1 MTKSYEFN
9 WQKHVPDFLQEGAVF
24 DRFDEPLHL
33 SCDSWRFDAETSL
46 NHTHTYFLFLI
57 SCVTQSGAE
66 MTLCAAHKHPQMLIR
81 GILDAADVFVGES
94 LRLNVACP
102 ACADRSQKRTPP
114 HALTHVRPDSA
125 GLRAGDVAPLVCDRR
140 GSVIVTETRDPFV
153 FEPSCH
159 FKVDEFGFF
168 LTWKSDGKEGQL
180 LECSLINSIRP
191 GVVPKMKPFRGSMI
205 RRSVRRADGTR
216 HARDPGASGGRE
228 TRETLREPSR
238 RVCLLYVC
246 TRVLLTVR
254 DYISHSGCACQILT
268 RVRVAA
274 QPRPSLVFVFCS
286 QVFTAG
292 SDCNIY
298 LSARLWRWLVFT
310 GADGNPLQLFVKQED
325 PKILAS
331 LEAAGKSEADL
342 DGRIICICSGP
353 DLVNLSF
360 MYMVTDNTETAKKW
374 MEGLRSVIHNFKAN
388 NVCPMTCLK
397 KHWMRLSFLTNV
409 NGKIPV
415 RGITRTFGSG
425 KTEKGIFQALKELGL
440 PSGKNDE
447 IEHSA
452 FTFDIFYALTQKICP
467 RTDIEELFKKIN
479 GDKSDYLTV
488 EQLVSFLNENQR
500 DPRLNEILFPF
511 YDAKRV
517 MQIIEKY
524 ERDADLKKKVSYSIP
539 IIITYIEMEHPLAHY
554 FISSS
559 HNTYLTG
566 RQFGGKSSVE
576 MYRQVL
582 LSGCRCVELD
592 CWDGKGEDQEP
603 IITHGKAM
611 CTDILFKDVIQAI
624 KETAFVTSEYPV
636 ILSFENHCS
645 KPQQYKMAKYCEEIF
660 GDLLLKQPL
669 EGFPVRDILFP
680 RTQIQTR
687 PALVSVENI
696 ESGQPLPS
704 PNDLKRKIL
713 IKNKRLKPEVEQ
725 TLDGKELNSDMKT
738 SNTLSLSE
746 DPSDPDAQDSSLR
759 KKIPDDDVTEISEAT
774 EITDATDVS
783 EASDLENKK
792 KGVETAEDADAEQ
805 QLIASYKYE
814 GATTNIHPYLSA
826 MVNYAQPV
834 KFQGFEV
841 AEERNIH
848 HNMSSFNESVGLGY
862 LKTNAI
868 EFVKYPLTSAHNYP
882 SALKRSG
889 DTVLNDAEITSLV
902 MSFDVD
908 VSRFLGNESA
918 FVPCVPCDPCWA
930 KCTFELFKGNSLS
943 GEPCLSSGSVP
954 LLFPPQTR
962 SYNKRQMS
970 RIYPKGGRVDSSNY
984 MPQIFWNAGCQ
995 MVSLNFQTPG
1005 TAAAAGSE
1013 SRRAPLL
1020 YGERERERERRA
1032 RLAAHLGMQLNQGK
1046 FEYNGA
1052 CGYLLKPDFMRRA
1065 DRMFDPFS
1073 ETPVD
1078 GVIAATCSVQVF
1090 SGQFL
1095 SDKKIGTYV
1104 EVDMYGL
1111 PTDTIR
1117 KEFRTRMVMNNGL
1130 NPYYNEEPFV
1140 FRKWHCGTA
1149 DLWSVSVVSVS
1160 RSRDANILLHQHKDP
1175 SVILPDLAVL
1185 RIAVY
1190 DDNNKLIGQ
1199 RILPLD
1205 GLQAGYRHIS
1215 LRNEGNKPLSLP
1227 TVFCNIVLKT
1237 YVPDG
1242 FGDVPNENCKSDK
1255 KGKVSQVK
1263 TNVTPQS
1270 SSEVNATQNNIS
1282 ESKRDNSAIVNQ
1294 VNIEDLKQMKTFIK
1308 LMKKQ
1313 QKELN
1318 TLKKRHAKEH
1328 NAMQKSHCTQVDK
1341 MVAQHDKEKFTL
1353 EKLLEKAIK
1362 KRGENNCS
1370 DLKKETAIKV
1380 ETLTTDH
1387 KEKVKDMVAQ
1397 HTKEWSEMINC
1408 HSTEEQEMKDAH
1420 VTQQCE
1426 LLRKLLASVQEQQTL
1441 QLKLIHERQSKEMK
1455 ANQAK
1460 TSMENSKAISQDK
1473 SIKNKAERE
1482 RRVRELNCSNTKK
1495 FLEERKRLAMKQAKE
1510 LEQLQKSQ
1518 REQLEKLEKF
1528 NEQAK
1533 DMQKMVKLEEDMDR
1547 RPATVPRPPALTP
1560 PPQRRRPANPALTVA
1575 PPTLPSS
1582 CGSGEDAAGGT
1593 DSSHTFLYAI
1603 TIIIFIISSAAA
1615 IMGRQLNTNV
1625 DAVWN
1630 PDHTS
1635 FYHPLRFMRPA
1646 VSELAVDLQLR
1657 IAGSVLRGA
1666 VVRIGIDANR
1676 FPFSDETLNFGST
1689 RV

>member
-1 MTKSYEFN
+1 MFRCN
-9 WQKHVPDFLQEGAVF
+9 GVC
-24 DRFDEPLHL
+24 L
-33 SCDSWRFDAETSL
+33 S
-46 NHTHTYFLFLI
+46 
-57 SCVTQSGAE
+57 SGA
-66 MTLCAAHKHPQMLIR
+66 PLI
-81 GILDAADVFVGES
+81 LHCVF
-94 LRLNVACP
+94 
-102 ACADRSQKRTPP
+102 Q
-114 HALTHVRPDSA
+114 
-125 GLRAGDVAPLVCDRR
+125 
-140 GSVIVTETRDPFV
+140 DPFV

-180 LECSLINSIRP
+180 LECSLINSVRP
-191 GVVPKMKPFRGSMI
+191 GVVPK
-205 RRSVRRADGTR
+205 
-216 HARDPGASGGRE
+216 
-228 TRETLREPSR
+228 
-238 RVCLLYVC
+238 
-246 TRVLLTVR
+246 
-254 DYISHSGCACQILT
+254 
-268 RVRVAA
+268 
-274 QPRPSLVFVFCS
+274 
-286 QVFTAG
+286 
-292 SDCNIY
+292 
-298 LSARLWRWLVFT
+298 
-310 GADGNPLQLFVKQED
+310 D

-342 DGRIICICSGP
+342 DGRIICVCSGP

-374 MEGLRSVIHNFKAN
+374 MEGLKSVIHNFKAN

-397 KHWMRLSFLTNV
+397 KHWMRLSFVTNV

-524 ERDADLKKKVSYSIP
+524 ERDTSYLVCHMSSDGFCRYLMSDENAPVFLDRLDLCQ
-539 IIITYIEMEHPLAHY
+539 EMEHPLAHY

-636 ILSFENHCS
+636 ILSFENHSVCVCCS
-645 KPQQYKMAKYCEEIF
+645 KTQQYKMAKYCEEIF
-660 GDLLLKQPL
+660 GELLLKQPL
-669 EGFPVRDILFP
+669 EGFP
-680 RTQIQTR
+680 
-687 PALVSVENI
+687 I
-696 ESGQPLPS
+696 EAGQPLPS
-704 PNDLKRKIL
+704 PNDIKRKIL

-725 TLDGKELNSDMKT
+725 KQLESFKKHMEAGEMSIQTGEDENDEDLDSELKQ
-738 SNTLSLSE
+738 LS
-746 DPSDPDAQDSSLR
+746 
-759 KKIPDDDVTEISEAT
+759 VTR
-774 EITDATDVS
+774 VF
-783 EASDLENKK
+783 LHQ
-792 KGVETAEDADAEQ
+792 GVETAEDADAEQ

-814 GATTNIHPYLSA
+814 GATTNIHPILSA

-868 EFVKYPLTSAHNYP
+868 EFVN
-882 SALKRSG
+882 
-889 DTVLNDAEITSLV
+889 
-902 MSFDVD
+902 
-908 VSRFLGNESA
+908 
-918 FVPCVPCDPCWA
+918 
-930 KCTFELFKGNSLS
+930 
-943 GEPCLSSGSVP
+943 
-954 LLFPPQTR
+954 
-962 SYNKRQMS
+962 YNKRQMS

-995 MVSLNFQTPG
+995 MVSLNFQTPD
-1005 TAAAAGSE
+1005 
-1013 SRRAPLL
+1013 
-1020 YGERERERERRA
+1020 
-1032 RLAAHLGMQLNQGK
+1032 LGMQLNQGK

-1052 CGYLLKPDFMRRA
+1052 CGYLLKPDFMRRS

-1140 FRKWHCGTA
+1140 FRK
-1149 DLWSVSVVSVS
+1149 
-1160 RSRDANILLHQHKDP
+1160 
-1175 SVILPDLAVL
+1175 VILPDLAVL

-1242 FGDVPNENCKSDK
+1242 FGGDDIADVPNENCKSDK
-1255 KGKVSQVK
+1255 KGKVSQAK

-1270 SSEVNATQNNIS
+1270 SSEVN
-1282 ESKRDNSAIVNQ
+1282 
-1294 VNIEDLKQMKTFIK
+1294 TFIK

-1353 EKLLEKAIK
+1353 EKLLEKAVK
-1362 KRGENNCS
+1362 KRGESNCS
-1370 DLKKETAIKV
+1370 ELKKETA
-1380 ETLTTDH
+1380 
-1387 KEKVKDMVAQ
+1387 VKDMVAQ

-1426 LLRKLLASVQEQQTL
+1426 LLKKLLASVQEQQTL

-1455 ANQAK
+1455 GNQAK

-1482 RRVRELNCSNTKK
+1482 RRVRELNSSNTKK

-1528 NEQAK
+1528 NEQVKAQAGVHNHRAG
-1533 DMQKMVKLEEDMDR
+1533 DFQK
-1547 RPATVPRPPALTP
+1547 
-1560 PPQRRRPANPALTVA
+1560 
-1575 PPTLPSS
+1575 
-1582 CGSGEDAAGGT
+1582 
-1593 DSSHTFLYAI
+1593 
-1603 TIIIFIISSAAA
+1603 SAALSISFDLCFVLHYSCSVHETSEA
-1615 IMGRQLNTNV
+1615 I
-1625 DAVWN
+1625 
-1630 PDHTS
+1630 P
-1635 FYHPLRFMRPA
+1635 
-1646 VSELAVDLQLR
+1646 
-1657 IAGSVLRGA
+1657 
-1666 VVRIGIDANR
+1666 
-1676 FPFSDETLNFGST
+1676 
-1689 RV
+1689 

>member
-9 WQKHVPDFLQEGAVF
+9 WQKHIPHFLQEGAVF
-24 DRFDEPLHL
+24 DRFDE
-33 SCDSWRFDAETSL
+33 
-46 NHTHTYFLFLI
+46 
-57 SCVTQSGAE
+57 
-66 MTLCAAHKHPQMLIR
+66 
-81 GILDAADVFVGES
+81 
-94 LRLNVACP
+94 
-102 ACADRSQKRTPP
+102 
-114 HALTHVRPDSA
+114 
-125 GLRAGDVAPLVCDRR
+125 
-140 GSVIVTETRDPFV
+140 DPFV

-180 LECSLINSIRP
+180 LECSLINSVRP
-191 GVVPKMKPFRGSMI
+191 GVVPK
-205 RRSVRRADGTR
+205 
-216 HARDPGASGGRE
+216 
-228 TRETLREPSR
+228 
-238 RVCLLYVC
+238 
-246 TRVLLTVR
+246 
-254 DYISHSGCACQILT
+254 
-268 RVRVAA
+268 
-274 QPRPSLVFVFCS
+274 
-286 QVFTAG
+286 
-292 SDCNIY
+292 
-298 LSARLWRWLVFT
+298 
-310 GADGNPLQLFVKQED
+310 D

-342 DGRIICICSGP
+342 DGRIICMCSGT

-360 MYMVTDNTETAKKW
+360 MYMVMDNTDTAKVSKIDFYMVFRW
-374 MEGLRSVIHNFKAN
+374 KMRHKDWLRA
-388 NVCPMTCLK
+388 
-397 KHWMRLSFLTNV
+397 
-409 NGKIPV
+409 G
-415 RGITRTFGSG
+415 
-425 KTEKGIFQALKELGL
+425 FQ
-440 PSGKNDE
+440 SSNDE

-511 YDAKRV
+511 YEAKRV

-524 ERDADLKKKVSYSIP
+524 ERDADLKKKGHMSSDGFCRYLMSDENAPVFLDRLDLCQ
-539 IIITYIEMEHPLAHY
+539 EMEHPLAHY

-645 KPQQYKMAKYCEEIF
+645 KTQQYKMAKYCEEIF
-660 GDLLLKQPL
+660 GELLLKQPL
-669 EGFPVRDILFP
+669 EGFP
-680 RTQIQTR
+680 
-687 PALVSVENI
+687 I
-696 ESGQPLPS
+696 EAGQPLPS
-704 PNDLKRKIL
+704 PSDLKRKIL

-725 TLDGKELNSDMKT
+725 KQLESFKKHMEAGEMSIQTGEDENDEDLD
-738 SNTLSLSE
+738 SE
-746 DPSDPDAQDSSLR
+746 QEEGASAVRLTEGAAAA
-759 KKIPDDDVTEISEAT
+759 DVTER
-774 EITDATDVS
+774 DAVFLHQS
-783 EASDLENKK
+783 
-792 KGVETAEDADAEQ
+792 GETAEDADAEQ

-834 KFQGFEV
+834 KFQSFEV

-868 EFVKYPLTSAHNYP
+868 EFVN
-882 SALKRSG
+882 
-889 DTVLNDAEITSLV
+889 
-902 MSFDVD
+902 
-908 VSRFLGNESA
+908 
-918 FVPCVPCDPCWA
+918 
-930 KCTFELFKGNSLS
+930 
-943 GEPCLSSGSVP
+943 
-954 LLFPPQTR
+954 
-962 SYNKRQMS
+962 YNKRQMS

-995 MVSLNFQTPG
+995 MVSLNFQTPD
-1005 TAAAAGSE
+1005 
-1013 SRRAPLL
+1013 
-1020 YGERERERERRA
+1020 
-1032 RLAAHLGMQLNQGK
+1032 LGMQLNQGK

-1140 FRKWHCGTA
+1140 FRK
-1149 DLWSVSVVSVS
+1149 L
-1160 RSRDANILLHQHKDP
+1160 
-1175 SVILPDLAVL
+1175 ILPDLAVL

-1242 FGDVPNENCKSDK
+1242 FGAIVDALSDPKKFLTIAEKRADQMRALGIETSDIADVPNENCKSDK
-1255 KGKVSQVK
+1255 KGKVNQVK

-1270 SSEVNATQNNIS
+1270 SSEVNATQNNVS
-1282 ESKRDNSAIVNQ
+1282 ENKRDNSAIVNQ

-1318 TLKKRHAKEH
+1318 TLKKRHTKEH

-1341 MVAQHDKEKFTL
+1341 IVAQHDKEKFTL

-1370 DLKKETAIKV
+1370 ELKKETAIKV
-1380 ETLTTDH
+1380 EMLTTDH

-1455 ANQAK
+1455 GNQAK
-1460 TSMENSKAISQDK
+1460 MSMENSKAISQDK

-1482 RRVRELNCSNTKK
+1482 RRVRELNSSNTKK
-1495 FLEERKRLAMKQAKE
+1495 FLEERKRLKITLILPAQY
-1510 LEQLQKSQ
+1510 EQHLKSFIRQ
-1518 REQLEKLEKF
+1518 RH
-1528 NEQAK
+1528 A
-1533 DMQKMVKLEEDMDR
+1533 EDGE
-1547 RPATVPRPPALTP
+1547 AGGGHG
-1560 PPQRRRPANPALTVA
+1560 PQTSHGGVSA
-1575 PPTLPSS
+1575 PPV
-1582 CGSGEDAAGGT
+1582 
-1593 DSSHTFLYAI
+1593 
-1603 TIIIFIISSAAA
+1603 
-1615 IMGRQLNTNV
+1615 N
-1625 DAVWN
+1625 
-1630 PDHTS
+1630 
-1635 FYHPLRFMRPA
+1635 
-1646 VSELAVDLQLR
+1646 
-1657 IAGSVLRGA
+1657 
-1666 VVRIGIDANR
+1666 
-1676 FPFSDETLNFGST
+1676 
-1689 RV
+1689 

>member
-9 WQKHVPDFLQEGAVF
+9 WQKRIPDFLQEGAVF
-24 DRFDEPLHL
+24 DRFDE
-33 SCDSWRFDAETSL
+33 
-46 NHTHTYFLFLI
+46 
-57 SCVTQSGAE
+57 
-66 MTLCAAHKHPQMLIR
+66 
-81 GILDAADVFVGES
+81 
-94 LRLNVACP
+94 
-102 ACADRSQKRTPP
+102 
-114 HALTHVRPDSA
+114 
-125 GLRAGDVAPLVCDRR
+125 
-140 GSVIVTETRDPFV
+140 DPFV

-191 GVVPKMKPFRGSMI
+191 GVVPK
-205 RRSVRRADGTR
+205 
-216 HARDPGASGGRE
+216 
-228 TRETLREPSR
+228 
-238 RVCLLYVC
+238 
-246 TRVLLTVR
+246 
-254 DYISHSGCACQILT
+254 
-268 RVRVAA
+268 
-274 QPRPSLVFVFCS
+274 
-286 QVFTAG
+286 
-292 SDCNIY
+292 
-298 LSARLWRWLVFT
+298 
-310 GADGNPLQLFVKQED
+310 D

-331 LEAAGKSEADL
+331 LEAAGKNDADL
-342 DGRIICICSGP
+342 DGRIICVCSGT

-360 MYMVTDNTETAKKW
+360 MYMVMDNTDMTKKW
-374 MEGLRSVIHNFKAN
+374 MEGLKSVIHNFKAN

-511 YDAKRV
+511 YEAKRV

-524 ERDADLKKKVSYSIP
+524 ERDADLKKKGRMSSDGFCRYLMSDENAPVFLDRLDLCQ
-539 IIITYIEMEHPLAHY
+539 EMDQPLAHY
-554 FISSS
+554 LISSS

-645 KPQQYKMAKYCEEIF
+645 KTQQYKMAKYCEEIF
-660 GDLLLKQPL
+660 GELLLKQPL
-669 EGFPVRDILFP
+669 EGFPVRDLFP

-696 ESGQPLPS
+696 EAGQQLPS

-725 TLDGKELNSDMKT
+725 KQLESFKKHMEAGEMSIQAGEDENEEDLDSALDGKELNSDLKS
-738 SNTLSLSE
+738 SNTLSLLE
-746 DPSDPDAQDSSLR
+746 DADAEAQDSSR

-792 KGVETAEDADAEQ
+792 KSVETAEEADAEQ

-834 KFQGFEV
+834 KFQSFEV

-868 EFVKYPLTSAHNYP
+868 EFVN
-882 SALKRSG
+882 
-889 DTVLNDAEITSLV
+889 
-902 MSFDVD
+902 
-908 VSRFLGNESA
+908 
-918 FVPCVPCDPCWA
+918 
-930 KCTFELFKGNSLS
+930 
-943 GEPCLSSGSVP
+943 
-954 LLFPPQTR
+954 
-962 SYNKRQMS
+962 YNKRQMS

-995 MVSLNFQTPG
+995 MVSLNFQTPD
-1005 TAAAAGSE
+1005 
-1013 SRRAPLL
+1013 
-1020 YGERERERERRA
+1020 
-1032 RLAAHLGMQLNQGK
+1032 LGMQLNQGK

-1052 CGYLLKPDFMRRA
+1052 CGYLLKPDFMRRG

-1140 FRKWHCGTA
+1140 FRK
-1149 DLWSVSVVSVS
+1149 
-1160 RSRDANILLHQHKDP
+1160 
-1175 SVILPDLAVL
+1175 VILPDLAVL

-1242 FGDVPNENCKSDK
+1242 FGAIVDALSDPKKFLTIAEKRADQMRALGIETSDIADVPNENCKSDK
-1255 KGKVSQVK
+1255 KGKVNQVK

-1270 SSEVNATQNNIS
+1270 SSEVNATQNNVS

-1318 TLKKRHAKEH
+1318 TLKKRHTKEH
-1328 NAMQKSHCTQVDK
+1328 NTMQKSHCTQVDK

-1370 DLKKETAIKV
+1370 ELKKETAIKV

-1426 LLRKLLASVQEQQTL
+1426 LLKKLLASVQEQQTL

-1482 RRVRELNCSNTKK
+1482 RRVRELNSSNTKK

-1528 NEQAK
+1528 NEQLLKSHHANS
-1533 DMQKMVKLEEDMDR
+1533 QTQGQRHAED
-1547 RPATVPRPPALTP
+1547 
-1560 PPQRRRPANPALTVA
+1560 
-1575 PPTLPSS
+1575 
-1582 CGSGEDAAGGT
+1582 GEAGGGHGPQT
-1593 DSSHTFLYAI
+1593 SHGGV
-1603 TIIIFIISSAAA
+1603 SA
-1615 IMGRQLNTNV
+1615 
-1625 DAVWN
+1625 
-1630 PDHTS
+1630 P
-1635 FYHPLRFMRPA
+1635 
-1646 VSELAVDLQLR
+1646 
-1657 IAGSVLRGA
+1657 SV
-1666 VVRIGIDANR
+1666 N
-1676 FPFSDETLNFGST
+1676 
-1689 RV
+1689 

>member
-1 MTKSYEFN
+1 MTKSYQFN
-9 WQKHVPDFLQEGAVF
+9 CQKHIPDFLQEGAVF
-24 DRFDEPLHL
+24 DRFDE
-33 SCDSWRFDAETSL
+33 
-46 NHTHTYFLFLI
+46 
-57 SCVTQSGAE
+57 
-66 MTLCAAHKHPQMLIR
+66 
-81 GILDAADVFVGES
+81 
-94 LRLNVACP
+94 
-102 ACADRSQKRTPP
+102 
-114 HALTHVRPDSA
+114 
-125 GLRAGDVAPLVCDRR
+125 
-140 GSVIVTETRDPFV
+140 DPFV

-180 LECSLINSIRP
+180 LESSLINSVRP
-191 GVVPKMKPFRGSMI
+191 GVVPK
-205 RRSVRRADGTR
+205 
-216 HARDPGASGGRE
+216 
-228 TRETLREPSR
+228 
-238 RVCLLYVC
+238 
-246 TRVLLTVR
+246 
-254 DYISHSGCACQILT
+254 
-268 RVRVAA
+268 
-274 QPRPSLVFVFCS
+274 
-286 QVFTAG
+286 
-292 SDCNIY
+292 
-298 LSARLWRWLVFT
+298 
-310 GADGNPLQLFVKQED
+310 D

-342 DGRIICICSGP
+342 DGRIICVCSGP

-360 MYMVTDNTETAKKW
+360 MYMVTDNTDTAKV
-374 MEGLRSVIHNFKAN
+374 RSIRCF
-388 NVCPMTCLK
+388 
-397 KHWMRLSFLTNV
+397 WMRLSFVTNV

-524 ERDADLKKKVSYSIP
+524 ERDADLKKKGHMSSDGFCRYLMSDENAPVFLDRLDLCQ
-539 IIITYIEMEHPLAHY
+539 EMEHPLAHY
-554 FISSS
+554 LISSS

-582 LSGCRCVELD
+582 LSGLCVSLCVELD

-645 KPQQYKMAKYCEEIF
+645 KTQQYKMAKYCEEIF
-660 GDLLLKQPL
+660 GELLLKQPL
-669 EGFPVRDILFP
+669 EGFP
-680 RTQIQTR
+680 
-687 PALVSVENI
+687 I
-696 ESGQPLPS
+696 EAGQPLPS
-704 PNDLKRKIL
+704 PSDLKRKIL

-725 TLDGKELNSDMKT
+725 KQLESFKKHMEAGEMSLQTGEDENDEDLDSGKHKHTVSHTHLHLADAFIQSYKFYVCL
-738 SNTLSLSE
+738 LS
-746 DPSDPDAQDSSLR
+746 
-759 KKIPDDDVTEISEAT
+759 VTR
-774 EITDATDVS
+774 VF
-783 EASDLENKK
+783 LHQ
-792 KGVETAEDADAEQ
+792 GVETAEDADAEQ

-814 GATTNIHPYLSA
+814 GATTNIHPHLSA

-834 KFQGFEV
+834 KFQSFQV

-868 EFVKYPLTSAHNYP
+868 EFVN
-882 SALKRSG
+882 
-889 DTVLNDAEITSLV
+889 
-902 MSFDVD
+902 
-908 VSRFLGNESA
+908 
-918 FVPCVPCDPCWA
+918 
-930 KCTFELFKGNSLS
+930 
-943 GEPCLSSGSVP
+943 
-954 LLFPPQTR
+954 
-962 SYNKRQMS
+962 YNKRQMS

-995 MVSLNFQTPG
+995 MVSLNFQTPD
-1005 TAAAAGSE
+1005 
-1013 SRRAPLL
+1013 
-1020 YGERERERERRA
+1020 
-1032 RLAAHLGMQLNQGK
+1032 LGMQLNQGK

-1140 FRKWHCGTA
+1140 FRK
-1149 DLWSVSVVSVS
+1149 
-1160 RSRDANILLHQHKDP
+1160 
-1175 SVILPDLAVL
+1175 VILPDLAVL

-1242 FGDVPNENCKSDK
+1242 FGAIVDALSDPKKFLTIAEKRADQMRALGIETSDIADVPNESCKSDK

-1270 SSEVNATQNNIS
+1270 SSDVNATQNNVS
-1282 ESKRDNSAIVNQ
+1282 ENKRDDERVFCSQ
-1294 VNIEDLKQMKTFIK
+1294 
-1308 LMKKQ
+1308 
-1313 QKELN
+1313 
-1318 TLKKRHAKEH
+1318 EH
-1328 NAMQKSHCTQVDK
+1328 NAMQKSHCTQVDR
-1341 MVAQHDKEKFTL
+1341 MVAQHDKEKFSL

-1370 DLKKETAIKV
+1370 ELKKETAIKV

-1387 KEKVKDMVAQ
+1387 KEKVKDIVAQ

-1455 ANQAK
+1455 GNQAK

-1482 RRVRELNCSNTKK
+1482 RRVRELNSSNTKK
-1495 FLEERKRLAMKQAKE
+1495 FLEERKRIRMNE
-1510 LEQLQKSQ
+1510 RNVNVCCDSPGQ
-1518 REQLEKLEKF
+1518 RH
-1528 NEQAK
+1528 A
-1533 DMQKMVKLEEDMDR
+1533 EDGE
-1547 RPATVPRPPALTP
+1547 AGGGHG
-1560 PPQRRRPANPALTVA
+1560 PQTSHGGVSA
-1575 PPTLPSS
+1575 PPV
-1582 CGSGEDAAGGT
+1582 
-1593 DSSHTFLYAI
+1593 
-1603 TIIIFIISSAAA
+1603 
-1615 IMGRQLNTNV
+1615 N
-1625 DAVWN
+1625 
-1630 PDHTS
+1630 
-1635 FYHPLRFMRPA
+1635 
-1646 VSELAVDLQLR
+1646 
-1657 IAGSVLRGA
+1657 
-1666 VVRIGIDANR
+1666 
-1676 FPFSDETLNFGST
+1676 
-1689 RV
+1689 

>member
-1 MTKSYEFN
+1 MTKSYQFN
-9 WQKHVPDFLQEGAVF
+9 WQKHIPDFLQEGAVF
-24 DRFDEPLHL
+24 DRFDE
-33 SCDSWRFDAETSL
+33 
-46 NHTHTYFLFLI
+46 
-57 SCVTQSGAE
+57 
-66 MTLCAAHKHPQMLIR
+66 
-81 GILDAADVFVGES
+81 
-94 LRLNVACP
+94 
-102 ACADRSQKRTPP
+102 
-114 HALTHVRPDSA
+114 
-125 GLRAGDVAPLVCDRR
+125 
-140 GSVIVTETRDPFV
+140 DPFV

-168 LTWKSDGKEGQL
+168 LTWKSDGKCSVYHFISFSGNRTTSMML
-180 LECSLINSIRP
+180 L
-191 GVVPKMKPFRGSMI
+191 
-205 RRSVRRADGTR
+205 
-216 HARDPGASGGRE
+216 
-228 TRETLREPSR
+228 
-238 RVCLLYVC
+238 
-246 TRVLLTVR
+246 
-254 DYISHSGCACQILT
+254 
-268 RVRVAA
+268 
-274 QPRPSLVFVFCS
+274 
-286 QVFTAG
+286 
-292 SDCNIY
+292 
-298 LSARLWRWLVFT
+298 
-310 GADGNPLQLFVKQED
+310 D

-331 LEAAGKSEADL
+331 LEASGKSEADL
-342 DGRIICICSGP
+342 DGRIICVCSGT

-360 MYMVTDNTETAKKW
+360 MYMVTDSTDTAKKW
-374 MEGLRSVIHNFKAN
+374 MEGLKSVIHNFKAN

-511 YDAKRV
+511 YEAKRV

-524 ERDADLKKKVSYSIP
+524 ERDTDLKKKGHMSSDGFCRYLMSDENAPVFLDRLDLCQ
-539 IIITYIEMEHPLAHY
+539 EMEHPLAHY

-592 CWDGKGEDQEP
+592 CWDGKSEDQEP

-645 KPQQYKMAKYCEEIF
+645 KTQQYKMAKYCEEIF
-660 GDLLLKQPL
+660 GELLLKQPL
-669 EGFPVRDILFP
+669 EGFP
-680 RTQIQTR
+680 
-687 PALVSVENI
+687 I
-696 ESGQPLPS
+696 EAGQPLPS
-704 PNDLKRKIL
+704 PNDIKRKIL

-725 TLDGKELNSDMKT
+725 KQLESFKKHMEAGEMSIQTGEDEIDEDLD
-738 SNTLSLSE
+738 SE
-746 DPSDPDAQDSSLR
+746 QEEGASAVRLTDGAAAADLTERDAVFLHQS
-759 KKIPDDDVTEISEAT
+759 VEA
-774 EITDATDVS
+774 
-783 EASDLENKK
+783 
-792 KGVETAEDADAEQ
+792 AEDADAEQ

-834 KFQGFEV
+834 KFQSFEV

-868 EFVKYPLTSAHNYP
+868 EFVN
-882 SALKRSG
+882 
-889 DTVLNDAEITSLV
+889 
-902 MSFDVD
+902 
-908 VSRFLGNESA
+908 
-918 FVPCVPCDPCWA
+918 
-930 KCTFELFKGNSLS
+930 
-943 GEPCLSSGSVP
+943 
-954 LLFPPQTR
+954 
-962 SYNKRQMS
+962 YNKRQMS

-995 MVSLNFQTPG
+995 MVSLNFQTPD
-1005 TAAAAGSE
+1005 
-1013 SRRAPLL
+1013 
-1020 YGERERERERRA
+1020 
-1032 RLAAHLGMQLNQGK
+1032 LGMQLNQGK

-1140 FRKWHCGTA
+1140 FRK
-1149 DLWSVSVVSVS
+1149 
-1160 RSRDANILLHQHKDP
+1160 
-1175 SVILPDLAVL
+1175 VILPDLAVL

-1242 FGDVPNENCKSDK
+1242 FGAIVDALSDPKKFLTIAEKRADQMRALGIETSDIADIPNENCKSDK

-1270 SSEVNATQNNIS
+1270 SSEVNATQNNVS
-1282 ESKRDNSAIVNQ
+1282 ESKRDNSAIVNH

-1353 EKLLEKAIK
+1353 EKLLEKAVK

-1370 DLKKETAIKV
+1370 ELKKETAIKV
-1380 ETLTTDH
+1380 EMLTTDH
-1387 KEKVKDMVAQ
+1387 KEKVKDIVAQ

-1482 RRVRELNCSNTKK
+1482 RRVRELNSSNTKK
-1495 FLEERKRLAMKQAKE
+1495 FLEERKR
-1510 LEQLQKSQ
+1510 
-1518 REQLEKLEKF
+1518 
-1528 NEQAK
+1528 
-1533 DMQKMVKLEEDMDR
+1533 V
-1547 RPATVPRPPALTP
+1547 
-1560 PPQRRRPANPALTVA
+1560 
-1575 PPTLPSS
+1575 
-1582 CGSGEDAAGGT
+1582 G
-1593 DSSHTFLYAI
+1593 
-1603 TIIIFIISSAAA
+1603 
-1615 IMGRQLNTNV
+1615 
-1625 DAVWN
+1625 
-1630 PDHTS
+1630 
-1635 FYHPLRFMRPA
+1635 
-1646 VSELAVDLQLR
+1646 
-1657 IAGSVLRGA
+1657 
-1666 VVRIGIDANR
+1666 
-1676 FPFSDETLNFGST
+1676 
-1689 RV
+1689 

>member
-9 WQKHVPDFLQEGAVF
+9 WQKRVPGFLQEGAVF
-24 DRFDEPLHL
+24 DRFDE
-33 SCDSWRFDAETSL
+33 
-46 NHTHTYFLFLI
+46 
-57 SCVTQSGAE
+57 
-66 MTLCAAHKHPQMLIR
+66 
-81 GILDAADVFVGES
+81 
-94 LRLNVACP
+94 
-102 ACADRSQKRTPP
+102 
-114 HALTHVRPDSA
+114 
-125 GLRAGDVAPLVCDRR
+125 
-140 GSVIVTETRDPFV
+140 DPFV
-153 FEPSCH
+153 FESGCL

-168 LTWKSDGKEGQL
+168 LTWKSDGKEGQV
-180 LECSLINSIRP
+180 LECSLINSVRN
-191 GVVPKMKPFRGSMI
+191 GAVPK
-205 RRSVRRADGTR
+205 
-216 HARDPGASGGRE
+216 
-228 TRETLREPSR
+228 
-238 RVCLLYVC
+238 
-246 TRVLLTVR
+246 
-254 DYISHSGCACQILT
+254 
-268 RVRVAA
+268 
-274 QPRPSLVFVFCS
+274 
-286 QVFTAG
+286 
-292 SDCNIY
+292 
-298 LSARLWRWLVFT
+298 
-310 GADGNPLQLFVKQED
+310 D
-325 PKILAS
+325 PKIAAS
-331 LEAAGKSEADL
+331 LEAAGRSEADL
-342 DGRIICICSGP
+342 EGCVICVCSGP

-360 MYMVTDNTETAKKW
+360 MYMVADSADTAKKW
-374 MEGLRSVIHNFKAN
+374 MDGLKSVIHNFKAN

-397 KHWMRLSFLTNV
+397 KHWMKLSFLTNI

-447 IEHSA
+447 IDHSV
-452 FTFDIFYALTQKICP
+452 FTFDVFYALTQKICP

-488 EQLVSFLNENQR
+488 DQLVSFLNENQR

-511 YDAKRV
+511 YDPKRV

-524 ERDADLKKKVSYSIP
+524 ERDEDLKKKERMSSDGFCRYLMSDENAP
-539 IIITYIEMEHPLAHY
+539 MFLDHLDLCQEMDQSLAHY

-624 KETAFVTSEYPV
+624 RETAFVTSEYPV

-645 KPQQYKMAKYCEEIF
+645 KTQQYKMAKYCEDIF

-669 EGFPVRDILFP
+669 EGFPVRDLLNHHSHTSYQRP
-680 RTQIQTR
+680 RVC
-687 PALVSVENI
+687 AMI
-696 ESGQPLPS
+696 EPGRALPS

-725 TLDGKELNSDMKT
+725 KQLESFKRHMEAGEMSVQAVEDENEEDIENDAKDINSEAKT
-738 SNTLSLSE
+738 RNNISSDEPSE
-746 DPSDPDAQDSSLR
+746 QDTHENSV
-759 KKIPDDDVTEISEAT
+759 KKNKIPDDETTEISEAT
-774 EITDATDVS
+774 EADATDVS
-783 EASDLENKK
+783 EASDLDNKK
-792 KGVETAEDADAEQ
+792 KGVDTAEDADAEQ

-834 KFQGFEV
+834 KFQSFEI
-841 AEERNIH
+841 AEEKNIH

-868 EFVKYPLTSAHNYP
+868 EFVN
-882 SALKRSG
+882 
-889 DTVLNDAEITSLV
+889 
-902 MSFDVD
+902 
-908 VSRFLGNESA
+908 
-918 FVPCVPCDPCWA
+918 
-930 KCTFELFKGNSLS
+930 
-943 GEPCLSSGSVP
+943 
-954 LLFPPQTR
+954 
-962 SYNKRQMS
+962 YNKRQMS

-995 MVSLNFQTPG
+995 MVSLNFQTPD
-1005 TAAAAGSE
+1005 
-1013 SRRAPLL
+1013 
-1020 YGERERERERRA
+1020 
-1032 RLAAHLGMQLNQGK
+1032 LAMQLNQGK

-1052 CGYLLKPDFMRRA
+1052 CGYLLKPDFMRRS

-1130 NPYYNEEPFV
+1130 NPAYNEEPFV
-1140 FRKWHCGTA
+1140 FRK
-1149 DLWSVSVVSVS
+1149 
-1160 RSRDANILLHQHKDP
+1160 
-1175 SVILPDLAVL
+1175 VILPELAVL

-1242 FGDVPNENCKSDK
+1242 FGAIVDALSDPKKFLSIAEKRADQMRALGIETSDIADVPNEMSKNDK
-1255 KGKVSQVK
+1255 KGKVNQVK
-1263 TNVTPQS
+1263 ANVTPQTS
-1270 SSEVNATQNNIS
+1270 SDMGQTYSSTQNNSS
-1282 ESKRDNSAIVNQ
+1282 ETKKDSALVNQ
-1294 VNIEDLKQMKTFIK
+1294 VTTEDLKQMKTYVK
-1308 LMKKQ
+1308 LIKKQ

-1318 TLKKRHAKEH
+1318 TLKKRHAKDH

-1362 KRGENNCS
+1362 KKGENNCS
-1370 DLKKETAIKV
+1370 ELKKEIAVKV
-1380 ETLTTDH
+1380 ETLTSDH
-1387 KEKVKDMVAQ
+1387 KAKVKDIVAQ
-1397 HTKEWSEMINC
+1397 QTKEWSEMIDS

-1426 LLRKLLASVQEQQTL
+1426 HLKKLLSTVQEQQTL

-1482 RRVRELNCSNTKK
+1482 RRVRELNSSNTKK
-1495 FLEERKRLAMKQAKE
+1495 FLEERKRLAMKHSKE
-1510 LEQLQKSQ
+1510 MEQLQKSQ

-1528 NEQAK
+1528 IEQLLK
-1533 DMQKMVKLEEDMDR
+1533 SHH
-1547 RPATVPRPPALTP
+1547 
-1560 PPQRRRPANPALTVA
+1560 ANSQSQGQGHAA
-1575 PPTLPSS
+1575 D
-1582 CGSGEDAAGGT
+1582 GEAGGGDGPQT
-1593 DSSHTFLYAI
+1593 SHSSLTAP
-1603 TIIIFIISSAAA
+1603 TV
-1615 IMGRQLNTNV
+1615 N
-1625 DAVWN
+1625 
-1630 PDHTS
+1630 
-1635 FYHPLRFMRPA
+1635 
-1646 VSELAVDLQLR
+1646 
-1657 IAGSVLRGA
+1657 
-1666 VVRIGIDANR
+1666 
-1676 FPFSDETLNFGST
+1676 
-1689 RV
+1689 